1 MGKTAGKDPWRLR
14 KCKACKVSYKPT
26 CTGKGNA
33 EKSIFCTRDCKDRYH
48 RSGGMNVKQLRELLT
63 RQIVKALKSDDAFL
77 EAIADKLRV
86 VNGRALTD
94 GGLMTNVLERALANA
109 RSGGTSPNNSA
120 LPVGIVPPV
129 RVSNVPT
136 ENKVSKDLQ
145 STP

>member
-48 RSGGMNVKQLRELLT
+48 RSGGMNVRQLRELLT

-77 EAIADKLRV
+77 EAIADKVRV
-86 VNGRALTD
+86 VSGRALTD
-94 GGLMTNVLERALANA
+94 GGLTRNELERAVRIRDRLT
-109 RSGGTSPNNSA
+109 GTGPIGREAAQA
-120 LPVGIVPPV
+120 LVDSFAPG
-129 RVSNVPT
+129 R
-136 ENKVSKDLQ
+136 
-145 STP
+145 